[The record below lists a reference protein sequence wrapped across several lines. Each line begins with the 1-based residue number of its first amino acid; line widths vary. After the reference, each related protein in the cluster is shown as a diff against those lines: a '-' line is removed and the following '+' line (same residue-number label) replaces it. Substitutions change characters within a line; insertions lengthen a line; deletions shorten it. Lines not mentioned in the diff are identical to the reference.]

1 MRKRHADM
9 VNPAGVC
16 KHFIPPSSHIITLK
30 PFYTRVPILFPVNHL
45 GAINRDLPP
54 DPYYEIRKNI
64 FQYLKS
70 KQLYLILHFFL
81 QNKLTFRNKK
91 CQKNCH

>member
-16 KHFIPPSSHIITLK
+16 KHFIPLSSHIIILK
-30 PFYTRVPILFPVNHL
+30 PFYTRVPIVFPVNHL

-54 DPYYEIRKNI
+54 DPYYEIQKTFFNI
-64 FQYLKS
+64 
-70 KQLYLILHFFL
+70 
-81 QNKLTFRNKK
+81 
-91 CQKNCH
+91 